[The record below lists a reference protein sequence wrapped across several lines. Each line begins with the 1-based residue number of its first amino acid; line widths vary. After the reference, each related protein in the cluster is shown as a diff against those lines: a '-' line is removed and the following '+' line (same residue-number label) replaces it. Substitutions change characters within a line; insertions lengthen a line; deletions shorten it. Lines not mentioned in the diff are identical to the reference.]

1 MPGLLDSIRTLF
13 SSVEPLPSG
22 TYHYIA
28 PPDDPRNYRLHLRIE
43 QDGTAIL
50 IVNAATILHLNE
62 TAAEYAY
69 HLVNCTPQEQVI
81 QSISSRYRVSRT
93 QAQRDYQDFLERID
107 TIITIPDL
115 DPVMFLD
122 FDRQQPYEGVISAPY
137 RLDCALTYQLPD
149 DVDVEFAPQKRVS
162 HELTTDEWQRVID
175 KAWEIGIPHIV
186 FTGGEPTLRSDLITL
201 IEKAEANGQVTGLAT
216 DGFNLND
223 QKYLDALLQTGLDHL
238 LFIYNA
244 KYDFTWETLRKVIEA
259 DIYVVVHLTITPEN
273 VADIPDFLQKLKSN
287 DVYALSLSTTTDT
300 LNETL
305 EAIRELAAEQ
315 KFDLVWDIPVP
326 YSSHNP
332 VAVELN
338 VAEIEV
344 PEGAGRAWLYVE
356 PDGDVLP
363 AQGINQVLGN
373 VLTDSWDTIWAHPED

>member
-216 DGFNLND
+216 DGFKLND

-305 EAIRELAAEQ
+305 ESIRELAAEQ

>member
-1 MPGLLDSIRTLF
+1 MPGLIESIRTLF
-13 SSVEPLPSG
+13 SPVEPLPSG

-28 PPDDPRNYRLHLRIE
+28 PQDDPRNYRLHLRIE

-81 QSISSRYRVSRT
+81 KSISSRYRVSRSQT
-93 QAQRDYQDFLERID
+93 QEDYQDFLERID
-107 TIITIPDL
+107 AIVTIPDL

-122 FDRQQPYEGVISAPY
+122 FDRQRPYEGAISAPY
-137 RLDCALTYQLPD
+137 RLDCAITYQLPEG
-149 DVDVEFAPQKRVS
+149 VDGDFSPQKRVS

-216 DGFNLND
+216 DGFKLND
-223 QKYLDALLQTGLDHL
+223 QEYLNALLQTGLDHL
-238 LFIYNA
+238 LFIHNVEN
-244 KYDFTWETLRKVIEA
+244 DFAWESLRGVIDA
-259 DIYVVVHLTITPEN
+259 DIYVVVHITITPEN
-273 VADIPDFLQKLKSN
+273 VADTPDLLQKLKSI
-287 DVYALSLSTTTDT
+287 DVYALSLSTTSDS
-300 LNETL
+300 LNDDMES
-305 EAIRELAAEQ
+305 IRELAAEQ
-315 KFDLVWDIPVP
+315 QFDLVWDIPVP

-332 VAVELN
+332 VALELNAAEVEL
-338 VAEIEV
+338 

-363 AQGINQVLGN
+363 AQGINLVLGN
-373 VLTDSWDTIWAHPED
+373 VLTDTWDKIWTQPED